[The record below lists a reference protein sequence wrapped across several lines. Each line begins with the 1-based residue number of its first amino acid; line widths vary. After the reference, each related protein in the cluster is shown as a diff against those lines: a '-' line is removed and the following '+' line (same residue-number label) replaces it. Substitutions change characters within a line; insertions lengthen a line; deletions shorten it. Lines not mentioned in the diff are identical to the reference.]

1 MNENQNEYVDINAHD
16 NYPDSEQKIEIP
28 TMKVIPL
35 KKICMTIGQ
44 LPTSYLETMTYY
56 EMLIWF
62 IEYLKNNIIPT
73 INNNSEAVQEVQ
85 SVVLALQNYINEYK
99 DSIDADVEE
108 LENYMNN
115 YFENLDVQEEINN
128 KLDEML
134 TDGTL
139 QSIIEQFIQSNAL
152 WSFDNVAEMKASTNL
167 INGSYA
173 QTLGYY
179 SISDGGLS
187 LYKIRTKTNN
197 DVINESTLVSV
208 YDSNLV
214 AELIITDEMNS
225 VQFGC
230 KEDATFDNLT
240 FLQIALNNAK
250 TLNIDKDLYISDGLT
265 ITNPINIKGSG
276 KIYIP
281 NNEQITPLTITAQNV
296 SIDGIEIDGTQPFIE
311 PEDYTSQAYSTARAN
326 NMFGIYIL
334 DASDVYV
341 NNVNIHN
348 LTQGVVVRN
357 STNVTI
363 QNSKIKDTLADG
375 IYISDNSHNI
385 YVTSNLVENTGDDSL
400 ACVSTRITY
409 NQSELESIEGF
420 TRSLTY
426 AQCQALIVS
435 TGTIITPVKS
445 YATPCSDV
453 FFTNNI
459 VNISWNSG
467 IKIHG
472 GQNVKATNN
481 IINDCYSWGC
491 NLFYADRCM
500 VSGSL
505 DYYTFSTD
513 SIEVDNNKFNN
524 LLSEHYKSTDLGTAN
539 YEGCSNLKITNNI
552 YKMSD
557 DSTYTNPLTR
567 IASSSDIIFSNNKI
581 SKSKLFC
588 EYLSNITITNNVI
601 KNSYTF
607 GVSVTNSSD
616 IVITNNKV
624 LDFNVQG
631 NDWQYG
637 IAITSGTA
645 KNNLTLLGNNVET
658 TNNFQGKYQ
667 FQNMQNV
674 LVDFMDMSKHASVD
688 ISLLGRV
695 NNSSDIKCNLI
706 TSTIVP
712 PANITQFIAG
722 TKWINTT
729 NNSVYLY
736 NGTTWSQLT
745 LS

>member
-1 MNENQNEYVDINAHD
+1 MQENVNIPDSTITTNLSFRQLVLMNMQQLTNFPYIEKDFDALTDYELLCLVVKFLNDVIANQNEQN
-16 NYPDSEQKIEIP
+16 DSI
-28 TMKVIPL
+28 TRM
-35 KKICMTIGQ
+35 
-44 LPTSYLETMTYY
+44 Y
-56 EMLIWF
+56 
-62 IEYLKNNIIPT
+62 
-73 INNNSEAVQEVQ
+73 Q
-85 SVVLALQNYINEYK
+85 SFLALQDYVNNTK
-99 DSIDADVEE
+99 DE
-108 LENYMNN
+108 LEDAFNNLDDYVRN
-115 YFENLDVQEEINN
+115 YFDNLDVQEEINN
-128 KLDEML
+128 KLDAML
-134 TDGTL
+134 EDGTL
-139 QSIIEQFIQSNAL
+139 EQIIEQFIQSNAL
-152 WSFDNVAEMKASTNL
+152 WTFDDVAEMKAATNL

-187 LYKIRTKTNN
+187 LYKIRTKTND

-240 FLQIALNNAK
+240 FLQIALDNAK

-281 NNEQITPLTITAQNV
+281 NGEQITPLTITAQNV

-341 NNVNIHN
+341 NNVSIHN

-375 IYISDNSHNI
+375 IYVSDNSHNV

-400 ACVSTRITY
+400 ACVSTRVTY
-409 NQSELESIEGF
+409 NQSELESIAGF

-435 TGTIITPVKS
+435 TGTVIEPVKS

-500 VSGSL
+500 NSGSL

-513 SIEVDNNKFNN
+513 SIEIDNNKFNN
-524 LLSEHYKSTDLGTAN
+524 LLSEHYKASDLGTAN

-581 SKSKLFC
+581 YKSKLFC
-588 EYLSNITITNNVI
+588 EYLSNITISNNVI

-645 KNNLTLLGNNVET
+645 RNNLTLLGNSIET

-674 LVDFMDMSKHASVD
+674 YVDFMDMSKHASVD

>member
-1 MNENQNEYVDINAHD
+1 MSKIVKKMKIMQPGGTLSDYVPIGAEAENINVDGESVETKLGKKPYYYNTVAD
-16 NYPDSEQKIEIP
+16 
-28 TMKVIPL
+28 MKVDTKL
-35 KKICMTIGQ
+35 KAGDM
-44 LPTSYLETMTYY
+44 
-56 EMLIWF
+56 
-62 IEYLKNNIIPT
+62 
-73 INNNSEAVQEVQ
+73 AV
-85 SVVLALQNYINEYK
+85 
-99 DSIDADVEE
+99 
-108 LENYMNN
+108 
-115 YFENLDVQEEINN
+115 
-128 KLDEML
+128 
-134 TDGTL
+134 
-139 QSIIEQFIQSNAL
+139 
-152 WSFDNVAEMKASTNL
+152 
-167 INGSYA
+167 
-173 QTLGYY
+173 TLGYY
-179 SISDGGLS
+179 SVNDGGS
-187 LYKIRTKTNN
+187 AIYKIRIKTNE
-197 DVINESTLVSV
+197 DIINESTIISLS
-208 YDSNLV
+208 DNRLI
-214 AELIITDEMNS
+214 AELIIIDEMNCA
-225 VQFGC
+225 QFGC
-230 KEDATFDNLT
+230 KEVATFDNLI

-250 TLNIDKDLYISDGLT
+250 TLNIDKDLYVSDGLT
-265 ITNPINIKGSG
+265 ISNSINVKGSG

-296 SIDGIEIDGTQPFIE
+296 SIDGIEIDGTQPFIA
-311 PEDYTSQAYSTARAN
+311 PENYTSQTYLTARAN

-334 DASDVYV
+334 NASDVYV

-348 LTQGVVVRN
+348 LTQGVVIRN
-357 STNVTI
+357 STNITI

-375 IYISDNSHNI
+375 IYVSDNSHNVYI
-385 YVTSNLVENTGDDSL
+385 INNLVENTGDDSL
-400 ACVSTRITY
+400 ACVSTRVTY
-409 NQSELESIEGF
+409 NQTELESIAGF

-426 AQCQALIVS
+426 AQLQTLIVS
-435 TGTIITPVKS
+435 TGTTITPVKS
-445 YATPCSDV
+445 YETSCSDV

-472 GQNVKATNN
+472 GHNVKATNN

-500 VSGSL
+500 VSGNL

-513 SIEVDNNKFNN
+513 SIEINNNKFNN
-524 LLSEHYKSTDLGTAN
+524 LLSEHYKASDLGTAN

-567 IASSSDIIFSNNKI
+567 IASSSDIIFNNNKI

-588 EYLSNITITNNVI
+588 EYLSNITISNNVI

-616 IVITNNKV
+616 ITITNNKI

-637 IAITSGTA
+637 IAITSETA
-645 KNNLTLLGNNVET
+645 KNNLTLLGNSVET
-658 TNNFQGKYQ
+658 SNNFQGKYQ

-674 LVDFMDMSKHASVD
+674 YVDFMDMSKHANVD

-695 NNSSDIKCNLI
+695 NNSSDIKCNTI